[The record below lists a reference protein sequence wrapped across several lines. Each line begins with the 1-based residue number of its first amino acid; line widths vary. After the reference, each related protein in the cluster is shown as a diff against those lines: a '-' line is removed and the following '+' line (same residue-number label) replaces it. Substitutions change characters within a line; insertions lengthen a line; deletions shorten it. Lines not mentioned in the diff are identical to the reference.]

1 MFLDDFYKML
11 GLAYTLIYD
20 ISHPHYWDMFRQ
32 KSGHYLQA
40 PLPGTDYNVGCLG
53 LHGLHRP
60 VQEKTRAWRVIT
72 ARISLDYLMDC
83 HIVVLQ

>member
-1 MFLDDFYKML
+1 MVFLDDFYKML

-53 LHGLHRP
+53 LHRP

-72 ARISLDYLMDC
+72 ARITLDYLMDC

>member
-53 LHGLHRP
+53 LHRP